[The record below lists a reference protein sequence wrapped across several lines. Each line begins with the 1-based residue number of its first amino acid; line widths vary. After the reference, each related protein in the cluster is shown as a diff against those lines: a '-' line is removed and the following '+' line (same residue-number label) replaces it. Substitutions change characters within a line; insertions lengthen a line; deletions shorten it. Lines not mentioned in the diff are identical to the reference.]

1 MTENNEKKS
10 RLSETEVFK
19 SLPEEQ
25 LAAIAQVVQEKVV
38 PANTIIYRQG
48 DPGDSFY
55 IIHSGKIRVFLSGE
69 DGVETDLNQLGPG
82 DCFGEIAL
90 LTEEPRTGDIEA
102 LEETHLFVLTKEEFD
117 RVLKEHPDVFKMF
130 IRHMSELLRREDR
143 RIQEETEHE
152 YRTTRLSLFDFA
164 FVGIVILL
172 FALIYNLSNPRKISV
187 WPKFY
192 DAEEIS
198 KVNLSQAK
206 KKFDVGE
213 TLFVD
218 ARPSSFYNQ
227 RHIRDALSLALPD
240 FDFIYMYMTDDD
252 KTKEYIEDKTR
263 EIIVYGRSIS
273 ALYDEE
279 VAKKLMNNGHENV
292 KILKGY
298 KGIRIFNTEYQ
309 LRPLTWSAFSKWERD
324 GYPVE
329 GIGDE

>member
-172 FALIYNLSNPRKISV
+172 FALIYNPRKISV

-198 KVNLSQAK
+198 KVDLSEAK
-206 KKFDVGE
+206 KKFDEGN

-292 KILKGY
+292 NILKGY

-309 LRPLTWSAFSKWERD
+309 LRPLTWSAFSKWEKD

>member
-1 MTENNEKKS
+1 
-10 RLSETEVFK
+10 
-19 SLPEEQ
+19 
-25 LAAIAQVVQEKVV
+25 
-38 PANTIIYRQG
+38 
-48 DPGDSFY
+48 
-55 IIHSGKIRVFLSGE
+55 
-69 DGVETDLNQLGPG
+69 
-82 DCFGEIAL
+82 
-90 LTEEPRTGDIEA
+90 
-102 LEETHLFVLTKEEFD
+102 
-117 RVLKEHPDVFKMF
+117 
-130 IRHMSELLRREDR
+130 
-143 RIQEETEHE
+143 
-152 YRTTRLSLFDFA
+152 
-164 FVGIVILL
+164 VILL

-292 KILKGY
+292 NILKGY

>member
-198 KVNLSQAK
+198 KVDLSEAK
-206 KKFDVGE
+206 KKFDEGN

-292 KILKGY
+292 NILKGY

-309 LRPLTWSAFSKWERD
+309 LRPLTWSAFSKWEKD

>member
-1 MTENNEKKS
+1 MTENNGKKS
-10 RLSETEVFK
+10 WLSETEVFK

-25 LAAIAQVVQEKVV
+25 VDEIAKIGQDKIV

-48 DPGDSFY
+48 DPGDNFY

-69 DGVETDLNQLGPG
+69 EGVETELNQLGPG

-90 LTEEPRTGDIEA
+90 LREEPRTTDIEA
-102 LEETHLFVLTKEEFD
+102 IEETHLFVLTKEEFAQ
-117 RVLKEHPDVFKMF
+117 VLKDHPDVFKSF
-130 IRHMSELLRREDR
+130 IKHISELLMREDR

-152 YRTTRLSLFDFA
+152 YQATRLSLFDFV
-164 FVGIVILL
+164 FIGVVILL

-192 DAEEIS
+192 DAQAIA
-198 KVNLSQAK
+198 KVDLSEAK
-206 KKFDVGE
+206 KKFDEGN

-218 ARPSSFYNQ
+218 ARPGSFYNQ

-240 FDFIYMYMTDDD
+240 FDFIYMYMADDD

-279 VAKKLMNNGHENV
+279 VAQKLMNNGHENV

-309 LRPLTWSAFSKWERD
+309 LRPLTWSAFSKWEKD